1 METENNSVKRLYRS
15 VDERLLAGVCGGLSD
30 YFGIDP
36 VIFRLVFIILAIS
49 GGSGILLYLLFWL
62 IVPRQP

>member
-36 VIFRLVFIILAIS
+36 VIFRLVFIILTIS